1 MEALRS
7 RRAAGADLADEEE
20 EADEAALPLSVEGF
34 WELGQPLSHFKTVI
48 KPPTIELPILK
59 RLGQPSF
66 VSEDLAQSLGPAY
79 RAISE
84 AALKM
89 TFADETETPE
99 R

>member
-7 RRAAGADLADEEE
+7 RRAAGLDAADEEE
-20 EADEAALPLSVEGF
+20 EVDEVVPPLVAERF

-66 VSEDLAQSLGPAY
+66 VSDDLEQSLGPAY

-84 AALKM
+84 AALK
-89 TFADETETPE
+89 TAFADEPPGES
-99 R
+99 